1 MARRQLTTTDISQ
14 AYFSWLCKI
23 INTPDDRVS
32 RNVRVLKYLYSK
44 DFHYTYEMDANR
56 VADGVDMRYN
66 FSYET
71 GVNFMVVRNA
81 LIDKPCSCLEMMV
94 GLAWRCENSIMGDY
108 DKGDRTP
115 LWFWTMIDS
124 LHISSEE
131 TPDVDIC
138 DQIVERWFI
147 LDYSRDGNYGLWHV
161 PRTRKDMRKR
171 EIWNQMMIYLDTY
184 YGDEFHLN

>member
-14 AYFSWLCKI
+14 AYFSWLCKT

-44 DFHYTYEMDANR
+44 DFQYTYEMDANR

-71 GVNFMVVRNA
+71 GVNFMTVRNA

-131 TPDVDIC
+131 TPDIDISNE
-138 DQIVERWFI
+138 IVERWFI
-147 LDYSRDGNYGLWHV
+147 LDYSRDGNYSLWHV